1 MQQMY
6 TYGCDVFAAFSGFT
20 LHGQDVLM
28 QPFQTF
34 TLCGQNVLMQPFQ
47 ALYCMDK
54 MYYAAFS
61 DFYIVW
67 TRCTIYAAFSGS
79 ILLCTGIRRTCSP
92 FRLAITYTT
101 VLYCLDFDLRSSCF
115 LQLWQAADVASTR
128 NSRFIGLEEL
138 LFLIRKD
145 KVRHYLLSSFEK
157 GF

>member
-1 MQQMY
+1 MR
-6 TYGCDVFAAFSGFT
+6 CICSLFR
-20 LHGQDVLM
+20 
-28 QPFQTF
+28 
-34 TLCGQNVLMQPFQ
+34 
-47 ALYCMDK
+47 LYIAWTRCTN
-54 MYYAAFS
+54 AAFS
-61 DFYIVW
+61 DFYVVW
-67 TRCTIYAAFSGS
+67 TKCTNAAFSGFILYGQDVLCSLFRLLHCMDKMHYAAFSGS
-79 ILLCTGIRRTCSP
+79 ILLCIRRTCSP